1 MEHVIDLVF
10 RQENEI
16 GNVVLD
22 EMEILVPGQ
31 VANVRRVARDQIV
44 DRNDAMAFRQQTI
57 GQMRSQKTS
66 AASHNRNGLRLYL
79 GHAALYLPARANVG
93 QQELARKLRSVK
105 NRLV

>member
-10 RQENEI
+10 RQETEI

-31 VANVRRVARDQIV
+31 MPNVRRVPCNQIV
-44 DRNDAMAFRQQTI
+44 DRDDAMTFRQEPI

-93 QQELARKLRSVK
+93 QQELAQKLRSVK
-105 NRLV
+105 N